1 MIAHPGALTRDCCE
15 GVSKFPR
22 SAVSTVNCSLT
33 GIKSSDS
40 VSPRKQRL
48 QLTAH
53 PVLLSPRSVTAH
65 LPLTD
70 HGSPQTGSFEGFPLM
85 GLGEEIDIVP

>member
-1 MIAHPGALTRDCCE
+1 M
-15 GVSKFPR
+15 SKFPR
-22 SAVSTVNCSLT
+22 SAVSTVNCSLA

-40 VSPRKQRL
+40 VSSRAQRL

-53 PVLLSPRSVTAH
+53 PVTVLSPRSDIAH

-70 HGSPQTGSFEGFPLM
+70 HGSPQTGSSEGFPLM
-85 GLGEEIDIVP
+85 GLGEEMDIVP